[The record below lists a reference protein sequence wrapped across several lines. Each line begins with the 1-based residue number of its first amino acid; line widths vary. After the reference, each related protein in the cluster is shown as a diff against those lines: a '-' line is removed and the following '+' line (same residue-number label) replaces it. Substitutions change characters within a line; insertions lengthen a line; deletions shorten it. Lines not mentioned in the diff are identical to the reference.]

1 MLRLKRFL
9 FHDFICSTLL
19 VAGAMKPPHHH
30 LSSIFDSITDRVNI
44 LLRSGTV
51 SIMTVEFLPL
61 SLNLHAKCQYFI
73 YISIDL
79 SHDRLKW
86 SLKLSI
92 RRFCCFVSKQIKL
105 KRMKEMKDE
114 KGFCRCTDIEL
125 VIVGSLSR
133 LKTAYQFVCRKP
145 CENIWLLP
153 AAPNSACDLDLQT
166 FGKLISAW

>member
-1 MLRLKRFL
+1 MLILKIFL
-9 FHDFICSTLL
+9 FHDFICSTPL
-19 VAGAMKPPHHH
+19 VAGAMKPPTPS
-30 LSSIFDSITDRVNI
+30 LSSIFDSITDRVDI

-51 SIMTVEFLPL
+51 SIMTVELLPL
-61 SLNLHAKCQYFI
+61 SLNLQAKCQYFI
-73 YISIDL
+73 YINMDL

-86 SLKLSI
+86 SLTSI
-92 RRFCCFVSKQIKL
+92 SRFCCFISKEIKL

-114 KGFCRCTDIEL
+114 KGFCRLTDIAL
-125 VIVGSLSR
+125 VIAESISR

-145 CENIWLLP
+145 SENIWLLP